1 MRSQHLL
8 VATGACICLSLALQ
22 ARVLNHATQQGAD
35 QAGKAP
41 PDHMEHRF
49 DNPERSAKSFDDPA
63 RDAWQMPERV
73 IDALGLTTGQ
83 TVADLGAG
91 TGYFT
96 VRLARSK
103 AAPLVYAVDVEE
115 AMVKY
120 VRERA
125 AKEGLK
131 NIVAVQTS
139 ADRADLP
146 APVDLVLIVDTYHH
160 LPNRVAYFTE
170 LRKLLKPSARL
181 AIIDYKKG
189 APGGVPDEFRYT
201 PAQIGAELAQA
212 GFTLQ
217 TQHEFLPQQ
226 LFLIFRM
233 ATR

>member
-8 VATGACICLSLALQ
+8 VATGACLCQSFAPQ
-22 ARVLNHATQQGAD
+22 ARVLDSATQHGAD
-35 QAGKAP
+35 QMGKAP
-41 PDHMEHRF
+41 PDHMERRF
-49 DNPERSAKSFDDPA
+49 DNPEESAKSFDDPA

-103 AAPLVYAVDVEE
+103 AAPLVYAVDVEA

-131 NIVAVQTS
+131 NVVAVQAS
-139 ADRADLP
+139 ADRANLP

-160 LPNRVAYFTE
+160 LPSRVAYFSE
-170 LRKLLKPSARL
+170 LRKMLKPSARL
-181 AIIDYKKG
+181 AIIDYRKG
-189 APGGVPDEFRYT
+189 APGGPPDEFRYT

-212 GFTLQ
+212 GFTLE

>member
-1 MRSQHLL
+1 MRWQYCL
-8 VATGACICLSLALQ
+8 VAAGAWICLGLTLQ
-22 ARVLNHATQQGAD
+22 ARVLNHATPQGTD
-35 QAGKAP
+35 QAGQMP

-49 DNPERSAKSFDDPA
+49 DNPEASAKSFDDPA
-63 RDAWQMPERV
+63 RDLWQMPERV
-73 IDALGLTTGQ
+73 IDALGLKTGQ

-125 AKEGLK
+125 AKEGLA
-131 NIVAVQTS
+131 NVVAVQAS
-139 ADRADLP
+139 ADRANLP

-170 LRKLLKPSARL
+170 LRKMMKASARL
-181 AIIDYKKG
+181 AIIDYRKG
-189 APGGVPDEFRYT
+189 APGGPPEEFRHT
-201 PAQIGAELAQA
+201 PAQIGDELVQA
-212 GFTLQ
+212 GFTLE
-217 TQHEFLPQQ
+217 TQHDFLPQQ

-233 ATR
+233 TTR